1 MASCSQSFFLHKKQ
15 NFAKC
20 EQGLIL
26 ENMSTL
32 HRAYLGADKQTFE
45 GGGGGGDFRNI
56 LQTDSEEKK
65 NCCNENNTWRK
76 KLPILKNIVHRV

>member
-20 EQGLIL
+20 EQGLREHVYASQSIF
-26 ENMSTL
+26 
-32 HRAYLGADKQTFE
+32 RGRQADFW
-45 GGGGGGDFRNI
+45 GGGGGVGDFRNI